1 MNLHFILLDVA
12 QGIVMLT
19 PFFIVHILLTIFIEA
34 WVLSKFHSLT
44 FKKSA
49 LYSFE
54 MNLVSLIAGL
64 LLFQFFKDL
73 AGEMDFDY
81 RAVLLVGLFF
91 ILSLIVE
98 FLVIRL
104 VCKSYPIKSLLKALI
119 IGNILTYALFIL
131 ILFILN

>member
-64 LLFQFFKDL
+64 LLFQFFEDL
-73 AGEMDFDY
+73 AGEMDFD
-81 RAVLLVGLFF
+81 RAVLVVGLCF

-104 VCKSYPIKSLLKALI
+104 VCKPYPIKSLLKALV
-119 IGNILTYALFIL
+119 IGNILTYALLIL

>member
-64 LLFQFFKDL
+64 LLFQFFEDL
-73 AGEMDFDY
+73 AGEMDFD
-81 RAVLLVGLFF
+81 RAVLVVGLCF

-104 VCKSYPIKSLLKALI
+104 VCKPYPIKSLLKALV